1 MKLPNKQK
9 GLSSIGWLFVGV
21 TVFFYFTL
29 AAKIVPIYLDDM
41 SVAKAIDTLGEK
53 PGASAYDNAAII
65 DAIDAQFEINNIRD
79 INLRQ
84 EGVITVNRES
94 NGVTV
99 EINYVKVASIFKNNK
114 TLQNMDIVV
123 TLKHSVRLK

>member
-21 TVFFYFTL
+21 TIFFYFTI

-41 SVAKAIDTLGEK
+41 SVAKAIDKLGEK
-53 PGASAYDNAAII
+53 AGASAYDNAAII
-65 DAIDAQFEINNIRD
+65 NAIDAQFEINNIRD

-94 NGVTV
+94 NGVVV
-99 EINYVKVASIFKNNK
+99 EINYVKVVSIFKNNK

-123 TLKHSVRLK
+123 TLKHSAQLR